1 MNPRKT
7 DFEFIEETGTDYVF
21 RANEKKMLVRRPKCV
36 SLFENPIYLILYIE
50 ALRGVEEYDRV
61 AAIVYGNTENIGK
74 HASAKEKAEIH
85 QALLAGCSTYGVSCL
100 DLLSEIWLGGEG

>member
-21 RANEKKMLVRRPKCV
+21 RSNEKKMLVRRPKCV

-50 ALRGVEEYDRV
+50 SLRGVEEYDRV
-61 AAIVYGNTENIGK
+61 AAIVYGNTAQPSHGTDWFE
-74 HASAKEKAEIH
+74 AKM
-85 QALLAGCSTYGVSCL
+85 GWC
-100 DLLSEIWLGGEG
+100 